1 LCCNECLSVMITL
14 IHTHTLRLNGY
25 FPTNLDKPVLIL
37 SSSVVKATKSKVT
50 DLTSK
55 SDLELMFT
63 LQILCEH
70 ALT

>member
-1 LCCNECLSVMITL
+1 M
-14 IHTHTLRLNGY
+14 HTQRLNGC

-37 SSSVVKATKSKVT
+37 SSSVVKTTKSKVT
-50 DLTSK
+50 GLTSK
-55 SDLELMFT
+55 SSLELMFT